1 MTLLRRRLRCHY
13 CNVQSRDSVSQIPKT
28 YHCPHCDAVNHFDQV
43 IFPVYKTPTKQALQL
58 TYFQRGNITDPPIEE
73 IATAPATSFQYMRS
87 RSPTPAMQAPVD
99 DIFCDM
105 CQRNQTLY
113 TNLLAEFIPE
123 EDDPEYEKYLAAYDD
138 YKVELEIRYP
148 QVCQACLPRVQD
160 QIRNANHVARADNL
174 ARIMEASKEKRTI
187 VQTARQAWTL
197 RVISLAKYMYLLST
211 VVGMLWHAAALFM
224 APDDEGMLASQTFSW
239 DVCLS
244 QAVFVRSVDEAC
256 VLSSSVVKWL
266 QYAIIADLVTIWWN
280 PKLKLKTNS
289 LTGRMHGLKSL
300 WSIRLAVV
308 VLRYASL
315 YYWKHTDINTDMF
328 QTFQRTHMVML
339 GVLSLSTLLT
349 WKTVRIVY
357 GAAPSFPKATQ
368 ETIPTSPGSAQKARR
383 NSYHPVHPQAD
394 IYDSMAH
401 SFATGIEGY
410 QDSSPCPPSPT
421 LTESSYTTH
430 ATDATTP
437 FAKRNAFL
445 DDFDTMDWTPTKG
458 SGRGRFSQ
466 QQGGPPEIL
475 PNQFSKPPSAAAQLS
490 PPQFNNKPSQPPPQ
504 QQHSIFAQKDPNPF
518 RHRVPA
524 KPPTSLASAQ
534 KLRANPWKPSV
545 WEPPLAVN
553 KTNFFKEEAKARTNG
568 SSGKGGGGGV
578 GEIQGL
584 DGLGV
589 PKNVKRD
596 AELFASP
603 KLKYDYYGTMKD
615 TGLEDTFNAMFSK

>member
-1 MTLLRRRLRCHY
+1 MALLRRRLRCHY
-13 CNVQSRDSVSQIPKT
+13 CNVQSRDGVSQIPKT
-28 YHCPHCDAVNHFDQV
+28 YHCPHCDAVNYFD
-43 IFPVYKTPTKQALQL
+43 
-58 TYFQRGNITDPPIEE
+58 QRGNITDPPIEE
-73 IATAPATSFQYMRS
+73 IATAPTTSFQYMRS
-87 RSPTPAMQAPVD
+87 RSPTPALQAPVD

-148 QVCQACLPRVQD
+148 QVCQTCLPRVQD

-174 ARIMEASKEKRTI
+174 ARIMEASKNKRTV

-197 RVISLAKYMYLLST
+197 RIISLAKWMYVSST
-211 VVGMLWHAAALFM
+211 VVGMLWHTAALIM
-224 APDDEGMLASQTFSW
+224 APDDEGMLSNHIFSW
-239 DVCLS
+239 DICLS
-244 QAVFVRSVDEAC
+244 QAILVRSVDEAC

-300 WSIRLAVV
+300 WSIRLTVV

-315 YYWKHTDINTDMF
+315 YYWQHTNINADMF

-339 GVLSLSTLLT
+339 GVLALSTVLT

-357 GAAPSFPKATQ
+357 GAAPAFPKATQ
-368 ETIPTSPGSAQKARR
+368 ETIPISPSSAQKARR

-445 DDFDTMDWTPTKG
+445 DDMDIMDWTPTKG
-458 SGRGRFSQ
+458 SGNTRFAQ
-466 QQGGPPEIL
+466 QNGGPPEIL
-475 PNQFSKPPSAAAQLS
+475 PNQFAKCPPAAAAQLS
-490 PPQFNNKPSQPPPQ
+490 PLQFNSPQ
-504 QQHSIFAQKDPNPF
+504 QPHSIFAQKNPNPF

-524 KPPTSLASAQ
+524 KPPNSLASAR
-534 KLRANPWKPSV
+534 KLQQNPWKPSV
-545 WEPPLAVN
+545 WEPALAVN
-553 KTNFFKEEAKARTNG
+553 KTNFFKEEAKAKIGNG
-568 SSGKGGGGGV
+568 AGGSGV
-578 GEIQGL
+578 GEVTGL